1 MTHPRSTTTT
11 VLASLG
17 ANALA
22 EDILAQLLEGEG
34 YATRVL
40 KTFPMG
46 EALVHRQTRW

>member
-1 MTHPRSTTTT
+1 MSYPRSTTTT
-11 VLASLG
+11 ALAILG
-17 ANALA
+17 ADALA
-22 EDILAQLLEGEG
+22 EDILARLREGEG